1 MLNLLAVI
9 VLICGLGTASSIWLA
24 QDRTNRKGSAGGT
37 DITGPLFPQDS
48 RRYTH
53 NVELYYGETGL
64 LMDKWKRWWNE
75 MTQGKPLATI
85 IAVASLVMAGG
96 CFYLAANQSKPS
108 LRTESPG
115 PRQAS

>member
-9 VLICGLGTASSIWLA
+9 VLICSLGTATSIWLA
-24 QDRTNRKGSAGGT
+24 QDRMDQKGSARGT
-37 DITGPLFPQDS
+37 DMAGPLSPQDS

-64 LMDKWKRWWNE
+64 LMDKWKGWWEE
-75 MTQGKPLATI
+75 MAQGKPLATI
-85 IAVASLVMAGG
+85 IAVASLVTAGG
-96 CFYLAANQSKPS
+96 CFYLAANQSKPNLLTKS
-108 LRTESPG
+108 AG

>member
-1 MLNLLAVI
+1 MRVLRLFRCHSVIMNLRMLPSSTSARIRLMLNLLAVI

-53 NVELYYGETGL
+53 NVELYYGEPGL
-64 LMDKWKRWWNE
+64 LMDQCN
-75 MTQGKPLATI
+75 
-85 IAVASLVMAGG
+85 
-96 CFYLAANQSKPS
+96 
-108 LRTESPG
+108 
-115 PRQAS
+115 